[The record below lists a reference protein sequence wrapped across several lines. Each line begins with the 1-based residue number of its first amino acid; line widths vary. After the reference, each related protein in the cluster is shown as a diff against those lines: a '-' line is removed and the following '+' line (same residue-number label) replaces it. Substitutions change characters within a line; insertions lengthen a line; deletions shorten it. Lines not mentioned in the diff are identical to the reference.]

1 MSSTHKIMY
10 GTIIV
15 GHIYREMGLVVTG
28 LYFNIYKVSY
38 TNVFYKNLKIRINF
52 AHTNV
57 YKLLILLTK
66 LVV

>member
-15 GHIYREMGLVVTG
+15 GHMYGATGLVVTG
-28 LYFNIYKVSY
+28 LYFNKYKVSY
-38 TNVFYKNLKIRINF
+38 TNVFYKNFKIRITF

-57 YKLLILLTK
+57 YNLLRLLAK